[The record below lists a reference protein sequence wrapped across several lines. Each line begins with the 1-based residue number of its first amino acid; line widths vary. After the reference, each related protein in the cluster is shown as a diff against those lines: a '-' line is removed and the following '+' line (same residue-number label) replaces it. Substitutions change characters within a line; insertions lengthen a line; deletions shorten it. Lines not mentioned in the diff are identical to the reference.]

1 MFLIFHEHK
10 YFSLV
15 NLLVY
20 TVNKAEVLNVEFNVF
35 VVKYRKVVRL

>member
-1 MFLIFHEHK
+1 MQKVLKKFLMLEPK

-20 TVNKAEVLNVEFNVF
+20 TVNKAEVLNVECVCCQ
-35 VVKYRKVVRL
+35 V